1 VIHIGKILVTSA
13 LPYVN
18 NEPHLGNLLPVLSAD
33 VFARYCRMMGKDILY
48 ICGTDEHGTTT
59 ETIALKEG
67 LSPQAVCDKYHAI
80 HADFYRWLDISFDY
94 FGRTSRPAQHEITQ
108 DIFLKLYKNG
118 YIIEKELDQTYCPR
132 CEKFL
137 ADRFVEGTCPFCG
150 APEARGDQCDSCGR
164 LMDPKD
170 LVEPRCVVCNTKP
183 EIRKSRHLFLD
194 LPQFEKQL
202 VEWINSHDNWS
213 ANAKTFSISWLHEGL
228 EPRCITRDLKW
239 GVPVPLKGWEDKV
252 FYVWFDA
259 PIGYISITK
268 EYCDARGG
276 DWRAWW
282 KNPDVLLYQFMGKDN
297 IPFHTI
303 IFPATLMGTRDGYI
317 LLHQISV
324 NEYLTYEGGKFSKS
338 HGRGVFATD
347 AKGSGIPAD
356 VWRYYIFINR
366 PEKQDTDFLWE
377 DFMEKTNAELV
388 GNLGNFVYRTLSFVD
403 RYLDSYVS
411 EERLGKREE
420 TLLSDIDSIINE
432 VAEEIMKNNLK
443 NGLKLLMGIP
453 RLGNQYFQES
463 EPWKHKDTQKRTLFI
478 CTNIVA
484 KLGIVLA
491 PYLPQT
497 SKRLLSQLG
506 IEEPLGWDD
515 AKKILVKNRKIETPK
530 ILFEPLEE
538 KFVSHIRERLS
549 GKSEKN
555 NGIPESK
562 KSEISLTPETV
573 RQKEEISLE
582 TKPEISYEEFEKLD
596 LRVGEIKKVE
606 DHPSADKLIVMEVDI
621 GEKRTLVAGLKEYYK
636 KEELVGKKI
645 VILTNLAP
653 RKLRGIESRGMLL
666 AADAGKVVSLLT
678 VDKDVP
684 VGSKVR

>member
-1 VIHIGKILVTSA
+1 MIHIGKILVTSA

>member
-1 VIHIGKILVTSA
+1 MGKILVTSA

-33 VFARYCRMMGKDILY
+33 VFARYCRMMGENILY

-137 ADRFVEGTCPFCG
+137 ADRFVEGICPFCG
-150 APEARGDQCDSCGR
+150 ASEARGDQCDSCGR
-164 LMDPKD
+164 VMDPKD
-170 LVEPRCVVCNTKP
+170 LVEPRCVVCTTKP

-194 LPQFEKQL
+194 LPQFEGQL
-202 VEWINSHDNWS
+202 VEWIDSHNNWS

-239 GVPVPLKGWEDKV
+239 GIPVPLKGWEDKV

-268 EYCDARGG
+268 EYCDSCGE

-303 IFPATLMGTRDGYI
+303 IFPATLIGTRDGYI

-347 AKGSGIPAD
+347 AKGSGISAD

-388 GNLGNFVYRTLSFVD
+388 GNLGNFVHRTLSFVD

-420 TLLSDIDSIINE
+420 TLLSDIDAIIDE
-432 VAEEIMKNNLK
+432 VGEEIMRNNLK

-463 EPWKHKDTQKRTLFI
+463 EPWKHKDTQKRTLFV

-484 KLGIVLA
+484 KLGITLA

-497 SKRLLSQLG
+497 SKRLRSQLG
-506 IEEPLGWDD
+506 MEEPLGWDD
-515 AKKILVKNRKIETPK
+515 AKKMLVKNKKIETPK

-538 KFVSHIRERLS
+538 KFVSQIRERLS
-549 GKSEKN
+549 GKSGKN
-555 NGIPESK
+555 DGVPESK
-562 KSEISLTPETV
+562 KSEIPLILETV
-573 RQKEEISLE
+573 CQKEEIPVE
-582 TKPEISYEEFEKLD
+582 TNPEISFEEFEKFD

-645 VILTNLAP
+645 IVLSNLAP
-653 RKLRGIESRGMLL
+653 RTLRGIESRGMLL

>member
-1 VIHIGKILVTSA
+1 MGKILVTSA

-33 VFARYCRMMGKDILY
+33 VFARYCRMMGEDILY

-108 DIFLKLYKNG
+108 DIFLKLYHNG
-118 YIIEKELDQTYCPR
+118 YIIEKEVDQTYCPT
-132 CEKFL
+132 CSKFL

-150 APEARGDQCDSCGR
+150 APEARGDQCDTCGR
-164 LMDPKD
+164 VMDPKD

-194 LPQFEKQL
+194 LPRFEGKL
-202 VEWINSHDNWS
+202 VEWINSHNNWS
-213 ANAKTFSISWLHEGL
+213 ENAKTFSISWLHEGL

-239 GVPVPLKGWEDKV
+239 GVPVPLAGWEDKV

-268 EYCDARGG
+268 EYCDSRGE
-276 DWRAWW
+276 DWREWW

-303 IFPATLMGTRDGYI
+303 IFPATLMGTNDGYI

-347 AKGSGIPAD
+347 AKGSGIPPD

-366 PEKQDTDFLWE
+366 PEKQDTDFFWE
-377 DFMEKTNAELV
+377 DFAEKTNAELV
-388 GNLGNFVYRTLSFVD
+388 GNLGNFVYRTLSFVE

-411 EERLGKREE
+411 EEELGGREE
-420 TLLSDIDSIINE
+420 RLLSDIDDLIDE
-432 VAEEIMKNNLK
+432 AAQEIMKNNLK

-463 EPWKHKDTQKRTLFI
+463 EPWKHKDTQKRTLFV
-478 CTNIVA
+478 CANIVA
-484 KLGIVLA
+484 KLGIALT

-497 SKRLLSQLG
+497 SRDMLSQIGL
-506 IEEPLGWDD
+506 ETPFTWND
-515 AKKILVKNRKIETPK
+515 AGKILLKNRKIGKPE
-530 ILFEPLEE
+530 ILFEKLEE
-538 KFVSHIRERLS
+538 KFISQMRERLS
-549 GKSEKN
+549 GKSGKPTEPTKSK
-555 NGIPESK
+555 GSLPSK
-562 KSEISLTPETV
+562 KIRKEEEITLDL
-573 RQKEEISLE
+573 KEEISF
-582 TKPEISYEEFEKLD
+582 SEFEKLD
-596 LRVGEIKKVE
+596 LRVGQIKKVE

-645 VILTNLAP
+645 IILSNLAP
-653 RKLRGIESRGMLL
+653 RALRGIESRGMLL